1 MLSATEARNFFM
13 SKTFLGG
20 LSSERVAAGLA
31 GTDTH
36 DLFERDGL
44 DLLVQAPVPMA
55 LAALGK
61 GVLIAD
67 ARPDLDRLHLL
78 ADPDDES

>member
-1 MLSATEARNFFM
+1 MFYMADMTPLANLNPVMFGRAFRA
-13 SKTFLGG
+13 
-20 LSSERVAAGLA
+20 ER
-31 GTDTH
+31 
-36 DLFERDGL
+36 R
-44 DLLVQAPVPMA
+44 
-55 LAALGK
+55 ALGK